1 MASKLGD
8 EIGKKGP
15 FASLEEE
22 VMLSL
27 LRTADRLIRTTE
39 NALRPSGLTPTQY
52 NVLRILRGM
61 APQGLA
67 CQEIARRMITR
78 DADLTRLL
86 DRLEKRGLIN
96 RQRQTDDRRVV
107 LITVTSA
114 GSALLAELDDMVNEL
129 NKRLL
134 GHLEAQKL
142 NQLLDLMDQV
152 RESIENMTAKG
163 QMETL

>member
-27 LRTADRLIRTTE
+27 LRTADRLIRASE
-39 NALRPSGLTPTQY
+39 NALRPARLTPTQY

-61 APQGLA
+61 SPLGIA

-86 DRLEKRGLIN
+86 DRLESRGLVQ
-96 RQRQTDDRRVV
+96 RQRQTADRRVV
-107 LITVTSA
+107 HTTITPA
-114 GSALLAELDDMVNEL
+114 GQTLLADLDPVMAELHQ
-129 NKRLL
+129 RAL
-134 GHLEAQKL
+134 GHMSKERLSS
-142 NQLLDLMDQV
+142 LLDLLEEARGND
-152 RESIENMTAKG
+152 E
-163 QMETL
+163 ETKS